1 MASSPAHVTPDV
13 KPTLVVHADWGSASN
28 KRWMARATLA
38 GDGCYAAH
46 APEPAGEPGTLIRRL
61 LADAGPSGSILL
73 GFDFPIGLP
82 ASYAR
87 QVGAQDFVDLLL
99 KLGQA
104 EWSDFY
110 AVAER
115 PDQIS
120 LRRPFYPLR
129 PGPKGRTRLSHLLDG
144 LGLTSADDLRRHCE
158 RARPGR
164 RAACPLFWTVGGQ
177 QVGKAAICGWKEVLG
192 PALHSGADV
201 AIWPFSGPLDDLYR
215 PGRAVIAETYPAEF
229 YTHLGVRFKRAG
241 LGASPKE
248 RLVRPSR
255 SPLRSGKRVQRDR
268 AANARVLVAW
278 AEEAHVRLSPTLRA
292 ELKDG
297 FGALKDGEDR
307 FDAAV
312 GLMGM
317 LNVVLKRRSPG
328 DPDDEQI
335 RKIEGW
341 ILGQAA
347 E

>member
-1 MASSPAHVTPDV
+1 MASSPAHVTPDMQ
-13 KPTLVVHADWGSASN
+13 PTLVVHADWGSAPN
-28 KRWMARATLA
+28 KRWMARAMLA

-46 APEPAGEPGTLIRRL
+46 SPEPAGEPGTLIRRL

-82 ASYAR
+82 AHYAR
-87 QVGAQDFVDLLL
+87 RVGAHDFLDLLP
-99 KLGQA
+99 KLGQG
-104 EWSDFY
+104 EWSGFY

-115 PDQIS
+115 PGQIS
-120 LRRPFYPLR
+120 LSRPFYPLR
-129 PGPKGRTRLSHLLDG
+129 SGPKGQTRLRHLLDG
-144 LGLTSADDLRRHCE
+144 LGLESADDLRRCCE
-158 RARPGR
+158 RARLGR

-177 QVGKAAICGWKEVLG
+177 QVGKAAICGWKQVLE
-192 PALHSGADV
+192 PALCSGTNV
-201 AIWPFSGPLDDLYR
+201 AIWPFAGPLDELYR
-215 PGRAVIAETYPAEF
+215 PGRVVIAETYPAEF
-229 YTHLGVRFKRAG
+229 YTHLGVSFKRAG
-241 LGASPKE
+241 LGASPKDKV
-248 RLVRPSR
+248 LSQSR

-268 AANARVLVAW
+268 AANAGALLAW
-278 AEEAHVRLSPTLRA
+278 ARNARVRPSPALQA
-292 ELKDG
+292 EIREG
-297 FGALKDGEDR
+297 FGASQEGEDR

-328 DPDDEQI
+328 DPGDEQI

>member
-1 MASSPAHVTPDV
+1 
-13 KPTLVVHADWGSASN
+13 
-28 KRWMARATLA
+28 MARATWA

-46 APEPAGEPGTLIRRL
+46 VPEPADEPGTLIRRL
-61 LADAGPSGSILL
+61 LADAGPGGCILL

-82 ASYAR
+82 ARYAGR
-87 QVGAQDFVDLLL
+87 AGVRNFLDLLP
-99 KLGQA
+99 KLGQG

-115 PDQIS
+115 PGQIS
-120 LRRPFYPLR
+120 LIRPFYPLR
-129 PGPKGRTRLSHLLDG
+129 SGPKGQTRLSHLLDG
-144 LGLTSADDLRRHCE
+144 LGLESADDLRRRCE

-177 QVGKAAICGWKEVLG
+177 QVGKASICGWKEVLG
-192 PALHSGADV
+192 PALSSGADV
-201 AIWPFSGPLDDLYR
+201 AIWPFVGPLDKLYH

-229 YTHLGVRFKRAG
+229 YTHLGVSFKRAG
-241 LGASPKE
+241 LGASPKDK
-248 RLVRPSR
+248 LVCPSR
-255 SPLRSGKRVQRDR
+255 SPLRSGKRVQKDR
-268 AANARVLVAW
+268 AANARVLLAW
-278 AEEAHVRLSPTLRA
+278 ARDARVRLSPALRA
-292 ELKDG
+292 EMREG
-297 FGALKDGEDR
+297 FGALKHGEDR

-317 LNVVLKRRSPG
+317 LNVVLRRRPPG
-328 DPDDEQI
+328 DPGDKRV

>member
-1 MASSPAHVTPDV
+1 MQ
-13 KPTLVVHADWGSASN
+13 PTLVVHADWGSAPT

-38 GDGCYAAH
+38 GDGCYTAH
-46 APEPAGEPGTLIRRL
+46 APEPAGQPGTLVRRL
-61 LADAGPSGSILL
+61 LADAGPSGCILL

-82 ASYAR
+82 ARYAGR
-87 QVGAQDFVDLLL
+87 VGARDFLDLLV
-99 KLGQA
+99 KLGQG

-110 AVAER
+110 TVAER

-120 LRRPFYPLR
+120 LSRPFYPLR
-129 PGPKGRTRLSHLLDG
+129 SGPTGQTRLVHLLDG
-144 LGLTSADDLRRHCE
+144 LGLESADDLRRQCE

-192 PALHSGADV
+192 PALSSGADV
-201 AIWPFSGPLDDLYR
+201 AMWPFDGPLDKLYS

-229 YTHLGVRFKRAG
+229 YTHLGVSFRRAG
-241 LGASPKE
+241 LGTPPKD
-248 RLVRPSR
+248 RLYTSR

-268 AANARVLVAW
+268 AANARALLAW
-278 AEEAHVRLSPTLRA
+278 ARDAGVRLGPTLRA
-292 ELKDG
+292 EIRDG
-297 FGALKDGEDR
+297 FGASGDGEDR

-317 LNVVLKRRSPG
+317 LNVVLKRRPPG
-328 DPDDEQI
+328 DPGDEQV

>member
-1 MASSPAHVTPDV
+1 MASLPAHLTSNMQ
-13 KPTLVVHADWGSASN
+13 PTLVVHADWGSAPN

-46 APEPAGEPGTLIRRL
+46 APEPVGEPGTLIRRL
-61 LADAGPSGSILL
+61 LADAGPSGCILL

-82 ASYAR
+82 ARYAS
-87 QVGAQDFVDLLL
+87 QVGVHYFLDLLPE
-99 KLGQA
+99 LGQGK
-104 EWSDFY
+104 WTDFY

-120 LRRPFYPLR
+120 LSRPFYPLR
-129 PGPKGRTRLSHLLDG
+129 SGLKGQTRLRHLLDG
-144 LGLTSADDLRRHCE
+144 LGLESADDLRRQCE

-192 PALHSGADV
+192 PALRSGADV
-201 AIWPFSGPLDDLYR
+201 AIWPFAGSLDKLYR
-215 PGRAVIAETYPAEF
+215 PGRVVIAETYPAEF
-229 YTHLGVRFKRAG
+229 YTHLGMSLKRA
-241 LGASPKE
+241 APVARPKDKVE
-248 RLVRPSR
+248 AQSRL
-255 SPLRSGKRVQRDR
+255 PLRSGKRVQRDR
-268 AANARVLVAW
+268 VANAPVLLAW
-278 AEEAHVRLSPTLRA
+278 AKQARVRLSSTLRT
-292 ELKDG
+292 EIREG
-297 FGALKDGEDR
+297 FGASGDGEDH

-317 LNVVLKRRSPG
+317 LNVVLERRPPG
-328 DPDDEQI
+328 DPGDERI